1 MSALATALGLAA
13 SGIATVL
20 GVVPTNP
27 ATETTPEPTET
38 TAAPAT
44 DADTDAAPG
53 TGYKKKVAGPMGGMA
68 KTNEI
73 KGSITYDGE
82 STMSGIE
89 TMLPVSML
97 KTSLDVLLAIRLYDL
112 RIL

>member
-1 MSALATALGLAA
+1 MSALATVLGAA
-13 SGIATVL
+13 ATAL

-73 KGSITYDGE
+73 KKSSKIVTRTE
-82 STMSGIE
+82 S
-89 TMLPVSML
+89 
-97 KTSLDVLLAIRLYDL
+97 VLSAFKRDFLEIAEFS
-112 RIL
+112 